1 LCGRK
6 NLPTDRQR
14 LAVLRERM
22 RRRRHAWQ
30 DYCDGKDLHRF
41 LPDLMRGSGGIFASP
56 PKQFVGRAATPEGC
70 LCRHQAAHY
79 EGVHYTAGQHS
90 AGLLVL
96 QFEFLFA
103 MSAARRKA
111 AIASNST
118 EKCSASPWYTSIV
131 PVGCPFVW
139 RKVIRKCGVQPPAP
153 LRGYSI
159 VRHCRKW

>member
-1 LCGRK
+1 LCRRK

-14 LAVLRERM
+14 LAGLRERM

-56 PKQFVGRAATPEGC
+56 PEQFVGRAAP
-70 LCRHQAAHY
+70 RQKAASADTMPLTTKAFITQ
-79 EGVHYTAGQHS
+79 ELPSAGQHS
-90 AGLLVL
+90 ARLLVL

-103 MSAARRKA
+103 ISAARRKA

-131 PVGCPFVW
+131 PVGCPFAW
-139 RKVIRKCGVQPPAP
+139 RKVIRKCI
-153 LRGYSI
+153 S
-159 VRHCRKW
+159 